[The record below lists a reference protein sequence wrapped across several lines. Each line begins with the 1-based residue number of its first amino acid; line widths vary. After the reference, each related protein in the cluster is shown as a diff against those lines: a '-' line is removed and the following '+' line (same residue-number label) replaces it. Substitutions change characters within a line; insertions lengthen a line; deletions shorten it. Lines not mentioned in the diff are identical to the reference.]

1 MHYPAASRS
10 ETHATLRMFNLI
22 LKQIYVISNFFIVEP
37 ILPPRV
43 IQQKRNVEMGET
55 NTFSSRRTSC
65 GIFCDGEYTFVLQ
78 HFIGT
83 DGCKSSKQF

>member
-1 MHYPAASRS
+1 MQHFGCL
-10 ETHATLRMFNLI
+10 TDFKTDLR
-22 LKQIYVISNFFIVEP
+22 NFQLFLVEP